1 MTQSQ
6 QLALA
11 LAVGLVTY
19 ATRIGGFLIGARKVP
34 LFAQR
39 FLKYVP
45 VAAFT
50 ALFAPGVVTLDTQMP
65 ARLIG
70 AAAAAVAVLWLKQL
84 WAGLVAGMAVFW
96 VVALLTHAL

>member
-1 MTQSQ
+1 VTQTQ

-11 LAVGLVTY
+11 LAAGLVTY
-19 ATRIGGFLIGARKVP
+19 VTRIGGFLLGTRKVP
-34 LFAQR
+34 AFAER

-50 ALFAPGVVTLDTQMP
+50 ALFVPGAVTLDAQMP
-65 ARLIG
+65 ARLAG
-70 AAAAAVAVLWLKQL
+70 AAVAAVAVLWLRQL

-96 VVALLTHAL
+96 LVAVLMHAL

>member
-1 MTQSQ
+1 VTQTQ

-11 LAVGLVTY
+11 LVAGIITY
-19 ATRIGGFLIGARKVP
+19 TTRIGGFLLGARKVP
-34 LFAQR
+34 LAAQR

-50 ALFAPGVVTLDTQMP
+50 ALFAPGVVTLDAQMP
-65 ARLIG
+65 ARLAG
-70 AAAAAVAVLWLKQL
+70 AAAAAVAVLWLRQL

-96 VVALLTHAL
+96 LVALLTHAL